1 MRRTSYMKRAAKRF
15 LAGTRMKTP
24 VEAVEAGVCSLQ
36 EWVRVLAEEREV
48 EQQYLLERHA
58 RYTKH
63 HLRSNT
69 PFRNPK
75 SQSNQVSSELKA

>member
-63 HLRSNT
+63 HLRSM
-69 PFRNPK
+69 PFRSPK
-75 SQSNQVSSELKA
+75 SQSNQVSSELET

>member
-1 MRRTSYMKRAAKRF
+1 MRRTNYMKRAAKRF

-36 EWVRVLAEEREV
+36 DWVRVLSEEREV
-48 EQQYLLERHA
+48 EQQYLLERNA
-58 RYTKH
+58 RLKH
-63 HLRSNT
+63 QVRSNNA

-75 SQSNQVSSELKA
+75 SRPTVSYELEA